1 METNVSDNEIIV
13 RILNQDWFEEGE
25 LMHVAFALRHN
36 ETYLS
41 VNRPA
46 IETFGNDVAEF
57 VKSHSQYLFS
67 NKTYRGAILNVG
79 EVRNIKVKIADT
91 IVDIDVEVESRDT
104 HTKSHAGIFTRNQ
117 NKNIKSGG
125 SIYIPS
131 LKENIS
137 ADNILLKVRF
147 QLLKLSKIEE
157 KSLL

>member
-1 METNVSDNEIIV
+1 MSDNESIV
-13 RILNQDWFEEGE
+13 RILNQDWFEDGE
-25 LMHVAFALRHN
+25 LMHVAFALRRN

-67 NKTYRGAILNVG
+67 ANKYRSAILKVG
-79 EVRNIKVKIADT
+79 EVRNIEVKIAET

-131 LKENIS
+131 LKENVS

-147 QLLKLSKIEE
+147 KLLKLSKVEE
-157 KSLL
+157 KQLV

>member
-1 METNVSDNEIIV
+1 MENIVSDNENIV

-25 LMHVAFALRHN
+25 LMHVAFALRRN

-67 NKTYRGAILNVG
+67 DNKYRSAILNVG
-79 EVRNIKVKIADT
+79 EVRNIEVKLADT

-117 NKNIKSGG
+117 NKNIKSGS

-131 LKENIS
+131 LKENVS

-147 QLLKLSKIEE
+147 KLLKLSKVEE
-157 KSLL
+157 KQLV

>member
-1 METNVSDNEIIV
+1 MENIVSDNESIV

-25 LMHVAFALRHN
+25 LMHVAFALRRN

-67 NKTYRGAILNVG
+67 DNKYRGAILNVG
-79 EVRNIKVKIADT
+79 EVRNIEVKIAET
-91 IVDIDVEVESRDT
+91 IVDIDVEVESRDA

-117 NKNIKSGG
+117 NKNIKSGS

-131 LKENIS
+131 LKENVS

-147 QLLKLSKIEE
+147 KLLKLSKVEE
-157 KSLL
+157 KQLV

>member
-1 METNVSDNEIIV
+1 MENIVSDNESIV

-25 LMHVAFALRHN
+25 LMHVAFALRRN

-46 IETFGNDVAEF
+46 IETFSNDVAEF

-67 NKTYRGAILNVG
+67 ANKYRSAILNVG
-79 EVRNIKVKIADT
+79 EVRNIEVKLADT
-91 IVDIDVEVESRDT
+91 IVDIDVEVESRDA

-117 NKNIKSGG
+117 NKNIKSGS

-131 LKENIS
+131 LKENVS

-147 QLLKLSKIEE
+147 KLLKLSKAEE
-157 KSLL
+157 KQLV